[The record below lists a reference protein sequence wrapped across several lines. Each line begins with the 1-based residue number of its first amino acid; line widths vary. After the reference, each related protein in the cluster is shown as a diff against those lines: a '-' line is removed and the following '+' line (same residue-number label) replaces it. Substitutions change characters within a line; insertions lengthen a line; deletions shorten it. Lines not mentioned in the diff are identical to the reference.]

1 MERIQRLMQL
11 NHIPTN
17 NVAIK
22 EKTKLDEET
31 EKSPQSSPNKKTPQK
46 SLPIATLATNP

>member
-1 MERIQRLMQL
+1 MQL

-31 EKSPQSSPNKKTPQK
+31 EKSPQS
-46 SLPIATLATNP
+46 LPIANPATNP